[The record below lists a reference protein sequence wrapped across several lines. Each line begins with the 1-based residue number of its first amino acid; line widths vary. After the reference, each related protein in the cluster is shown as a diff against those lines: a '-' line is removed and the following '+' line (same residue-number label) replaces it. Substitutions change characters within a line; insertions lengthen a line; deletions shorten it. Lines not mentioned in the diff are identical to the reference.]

1 MRIETNSFGPIECA
15 EEDIIH
21 FPQGLPGFE
30 YETAF
35 VAIERP
41 HSQPVVFLQS
51 VQTPSLFFVTLPVE
65 TIDGG
70 YHLKLSD
77 EYRRILGVT
86 EGATRDLL
94 TLAIVCMPDAGI
106 PTANLLGPIVVH
118 RTGRVAVQAV
128 RDDTVYSASQ
138 PLFPGAA

>member
-1 MRIETNSFGPIECA
+1 MRIETNSFGPIDCA
-15 EEDIIH
+15 DADIIH

-30 YETAF
+30 YEKAF

-41 HSQPVVFLQS
+41 QSQPVVFLQS
-51 VQTPSLFFVTLPVE
+51 VTSPGLFFVTLPVE
-65 TIDGG
+65 TIDRG
-70 YHLKLSD
+70 YQLKLSD

-86 EGATRDLL
+86 DMARDLL
-94 TLAIVCMPDAGI
+94 SLAIVCMPDAGV

-118 RTGRVAVQAV
+118 RQDRVAVQAV
-128 RDDTVYSASQ
+128 RDDAVYSAAE